1 MSEHKCWECD
11 VTWFGHLSE
20 WSTFVNPGK
29 FVGFLFSGQISK
41 LAHSSH
47 FAIDLLLLDLWRQKV
62 CLELD
67 FKTSCQ
73 LACLKC
79 LNLYTC
85 RTYNLHTSYWVNI
98 ELPHI
103 FCWLWWP
110 DRGRMVVM
118 SEVDKIWSAMA
129 PNARPSVPDCH
140 LTNPDFNPNWPFL
153 SPWFCPRI
161 WPPGQAYQSQP
172 TPCIVTFNKDFM
184 TLDVLSCC
192 LALTDLDAKWVVN
205 SHSGATLVFNISFV
219 LALLYFTLLTHN
231 WQTVILVF
239 IHRKSHE

>member
-1 MSEHKCWECD
+1 MLGMWRNLIRTFIWMIDICHSWKISGIFIFRTNFQAGTLITLGGRFIAFGSLAARSLLR
-11 VTWFGHLSE
+11 TWFQNKLSVSMLE
-20 WSTFVNPGK
+20 M
-29 FVGFLFSGQISK
+29 SK
-41 LAHSSH
+41 LVHVPYFTQH
-47 FAIDLLLLDLWRQKV
+47 
-62 CLELD
+62 
-67 FKTSCQ
+67 
-73 LACLKC
+73 
-79 LNLYTC
+79 
-85 RTYNLHTSYWVNI
+85 WVNL

-103 FCWLWWP
+103 LYWLWWP
-110 DRGRMVVM
+110 GRGRMVVM

-219 LALLYFTLLTHN
+219 LAFLYCTLLTHN
-231 WQTVILVF
+231 WEPVLLGF
-239 IHRKSHE
+239 INQRMHE